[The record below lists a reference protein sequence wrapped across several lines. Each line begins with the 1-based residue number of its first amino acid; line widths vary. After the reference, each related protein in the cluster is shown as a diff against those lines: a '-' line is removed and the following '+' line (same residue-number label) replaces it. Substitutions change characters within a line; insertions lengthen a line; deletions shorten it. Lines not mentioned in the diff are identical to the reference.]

1 MNETKF
7 DQLRSTISTML
18 ADRGH
23 PRSFADGDSLF
34 DSGLLDSMSA
44 VNLLMELERLFDLDL
59 ADPDFDISRI
69 DTFDEIRML
78 VGEQEAA

>member
-1 MNETKF
+1 MSEKSF
-7 DQLRSTISTML
+7 DELRAAIGTML

-23 PRSFADGDSLF
+23 PRAFADNDSLF
-34 DSGLLDSMSA
+34 DSGRLDSMSA

-69 DTFDEIRML
+69 DSFEEITLL
-78 VGEQEAA
+78 VREQVAA